1 MTIMYRSH
9 SVVVVLDVDVAA
21 VFPSAGEVN
30 QALCALAEVILR
42 SRPRRVCGVKKKM
55 EPSLPTVQS
64 FQAGPHTVQRRKP
77 RRPTRKGRRL
87 IIG

>member
-1 MTIMYRSH
+1 MYRSR

-64 FQAGPHTVQRRKP
+64 FQAGPQTVQRRKA
-77 RRPTRKGRRL
+77 RPTRKGRRL